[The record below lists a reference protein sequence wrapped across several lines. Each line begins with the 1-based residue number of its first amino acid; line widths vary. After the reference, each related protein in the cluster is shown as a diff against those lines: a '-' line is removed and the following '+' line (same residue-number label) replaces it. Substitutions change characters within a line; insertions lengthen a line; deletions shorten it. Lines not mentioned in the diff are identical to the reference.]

1 MKKYRR
7 KTKKS
12 EPVWTKFEIFKC
24 TVYGFILVILI
35 LIIGNQELFVHHV
48 SKILFKMHLLD
59 KIYSPKTEKDP
70 RLQEK
75 CFIILIPKILK
86 FIFKFSVWNF
96 SRVPQNF
103 DFSLKYI
110 DLKICRVLKKL
121 RLKNLLELKRF

>member
-7 KTKKS
+7 KTKKT

-59 KIYSPKTEKDP
+59 NIYSPKTEKDP
-70 RLQEK
+70 RLQG
-75 CFIILIPKILK
+75 K
-86 FIFKFSVWNF
+86 FSYHFQRKTFKF
-96 SRVPQNF
+96 
-103 DFSLKYI
+103 DFQI
-110 DLKICRVLKKL
+110 
-121 RLKNLLELKRF
+121 